1 MGSHGDYDALIPLRD
16 FLPAMKSGNTS
27 YKYVPRR
34 LFIRQTDFSALREST
49 PSDAPIAPHR
59 VSIDSS
65 GSIRINEDGKSSSQS
80 VRREPVIGR
89 DRSTAIRYFLQ
100 FHIIPLAVAATLIV
114 INIQSRFLGID
125 TQWTNL
131 LQFIAKLHEI
141 LMQISITTA
150 MIGYQQYL
158 LTQSNSAVP
167 FGAIFSAY
175 HATQVGY
182 LWSSEFRA
190 SVTTPRFPMLL
201 KTGFVLFVA
210 GSILLASGVGPA
222 SAIAMLPR
230 LVSYR
235 IANYRLGL
243 DHAYGDVFP
252 MALTQPGALL
262 EDSIFK
268 CKSDQRILA
277 ACRTRKRMANLVIEA
292 NEQSPAIGWEYLRG
306 LPSVGPD
313 RSTLVGIQSVNQD
326 LGNGY
331 AKSVYEMPPLYSV
344 DLPTITPHAET
355 RSETFTRTLYVQY
368 APNSTVATVQQAPV
382 AAGLSMAAVRSLG
395 EVDYRATTGEA
406 RIQIAHPFVS
416 SICVLNAI
424 MNENDTRALKFPA
437 AFLASNDAT
446 EVDTVTYIN
455 ITRQQLWAQMLD
467 QGQGQIIWVDDVSFS
482 VDRTLGAIV
491 VQSGLCDNGQ
501 KYLSASTCAVSGLW
515 ANMTSRMTVTS
526 LINAST
532 TMFDNRAETLVSSDF
547 LNTLPTTLWQADA
560 VALSKEWANS
570 ITSQIS
576 NQNRTVADNLLRSL
590 LLTENVCPV
599 NGSYTLNSANL
610 LSSRPMMH
618 EALVSALVANGMS
631 HATGPFEMS
640 DSSLQSGDFQWT
652 NANGDK
658 IKPAG
663 LILTFQSSVV
673 GYAWTMDGT
682 AIKIAVPILII
693 YCLYVISYVTYTLV
707 TGHSSRAWD
716 TIASLT
722 ALAFNSRPS
731 KVLENT
737 SVRISRTETFRS
749 LVSVQEVESERRLE
763 MVFQPDEQ
771 NRGGSLRRVRAGKAY
786 S

>member
-27 YKYVPRR
+27 YK
-34 LFIRQTDFSALREST
+34 EST

-268 CKSDQRILA
+268 S
-277 ACRTRKRMANLVIEA
+277 